1 MANRF
6 QPLVIMARPCTPFEQ
21 SLRSVIMRLAEQHA
35 RAHNGRLP
43 TRYRMWRELR
53 AQGHRC
59 AVSTLYWHW
68 NKLVDSGQIILND
81 GMYWLPGHAPQPPRR
96 PARRALPAPAL
107 QPALF

>member
-1 MANRF
+1 
-6 QPLVIMARPCTPFEQ
+6 MARPVTPFNQ

-35 RAHNGRLP
+35 KAHNGRLP

-59 AVSTLYWHW
+59 ALSTLQYHW
-68 NKLVDSGQIILND
+68 DKLVAAGQIIYDD
-81 GMYWLPGHAPQPPRR
+81 GLYWLPNHQPQPPRR
-96 PARRALPAPAL
+96 PARRLTSPPTPPAL

>member
-1 MANRF
+1 
-6 QPLVIMARPCTPFEQ
+6 MARPETPFNL
-21 SLRSVIMRLAEQHA
+21 SLRSAILRIAEQHA
-35 RAHNGRLP
+35 RQHNGRLP

-68 NKLVDSGQIILND
+68 EKLVATNQIILDD
-81 GMYWLPGHAPQPPRR
+81 GLYWLPNHPPQPPRL
-96 PARRALPAPAL
+96 PARRLTAPPARPAL